1 MSAHA
6 ANSPGALLQLIRR
19 GEAASRAE
27 LAALT
32 GMARSTVSQ
41 RVDALIA
48 AGFLLETG
56 DGPSNGGRRPVALAF
71 NSGIG
76 VVLAADLG
84 ATHCRLAVTDLAG
97 APLAEL
103 ASDLDIA
110 QGPDEILPWLQDRFD
125 DLLNEAGRDRAE
137 VRGIGVGLPGPV
149 EFAAGRVVNP
159 PIMPGWH
166 DVSVPERLRE
176 RFPTCVLVD
185 NDVNIM
191 ALGEYWHLWRD
202 KVEDLLFVKVG
213 TGIGSGIVAGGRI
226 HRGAQG
232 AAGDIGHIRVH
243 SERESLCRCG
253 NVGCVEAVASGSAL
267 ARQLSE
273 LGLPATWS
281 REVVALV
288 RSGDV
293 AAIRLVRESGRLLGE
308 VLAGV
313 VNFFNPAVI
322 VIGGRMADADEQL
335 LAGVR
340 EVVYR
345 RSTALATRRLQ
356 IRRSQLEDRAGVIG
370 AAVMVIEEILSPEYV
385 NEAIRTQTEAR
396 SRKSDGFTGPCAQA
410 AITATGGKRAPSR
423 LSAPTTR
430 GFITD

>member
-1 MSAHA
+1 VH
-6 ANSPGALLQLIRR
+6 
-19 GEAASRAE
+19 
-27 LAALT
+27 
-32 GMARSTVSQ
+32 
-41 RVDALIA
+41 
-48 AGFLLETG
+48 ETG
-56 DGPSNGGRRPVALAF
+56 EGPSNGGRRPVALTF

-76 VVLAADLG
+76 LVLAADLG
-84 ATHCRLAVTDLAG
+84 ATRCRLAVTDLAG
-97 APLAEL
+97 ASLAEL

-110 QGPDEILPWLQDRFD
+110 QGPDAVLPWLQDRFD
-125 DLLNEAGRDRAE
+125 DLLMEAGRDRAE
-137 VRGIGVGLPGPV
+137 VWGIGVGVPGPV

-166 DVSVPERLRE
+166 DVAVPERLRE
-176 RFPTCVLVD
+176 WLPTCVLVD

-213 TGIGSGIVAGGRI
+213 TGIGSGIIAGRRI

-232 AAGDIGHIRVH
+232 AAGDIGHIRVQ
-243 SERESLCRCG
+243 SQREAVCRCG

-273 LGLPATWS
+273 LGLPATRS
-281 REVVALV
+281 RDVVALV
-288 RSGDV
+288 RAGDV
-293 AAIRLVRESGRLLGE
+293 AAIRLVRDSGRLLGE

-356 IRRSQLEDRAGVIG
+356 IRRSQLDDRAGVLG
-370 AAVMVIEEILSPEYV
+370 AAIMVIEEVLSAQYV
-385 NEAIRTQTEAR
+385 NEAISTQAAAGSGQAER
-396 SRKSDGFTGPCAQA
+396 LTGPCAQA
-410 AITATGGKRAPSR
+410 AGTATSRQWPQVAPN
-423 LSAPTTR
+423 APAVERSSQMRT
-430 GFITD
+430 